1 MSRRPVILRNGQ
13 RAEIIDSPVTILAT
27 GFAFQGRTASGQL
40 ELWTARGC
48 WREDGTEHPLDIIR
62 GLFVQ
67 LTPEEAA

>member
-1 MSRRPVILRNGQ
+1 MSRRVILRNGQ
-13 RAEIIDSPVTILAT
+13 RAEIIESPMVLLAS

-40 ELWTARGC
+40 ELWTARGN

-62 GLFVQ
+62 GLFVA